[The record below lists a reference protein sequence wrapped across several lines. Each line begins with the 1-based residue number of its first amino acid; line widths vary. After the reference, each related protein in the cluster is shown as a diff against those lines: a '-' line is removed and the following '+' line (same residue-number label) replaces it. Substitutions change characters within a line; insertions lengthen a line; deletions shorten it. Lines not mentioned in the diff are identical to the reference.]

1 MNYNHKINSLGNKL
15 IFDIFCKMCF
25 DHFSYFKMLCG
36 IVSRVNIQSNNVHFN
51 IFKLKE
57 NSVVENHY
65 TCVTY

>member
-36 IVSRVNIQSNNVHFN
+36 IVSRVNI
-51 IFKLKE
+51 
-57 NSVVENHY
+57 
-65 TCVTY
+65 